1 MTKYGKG
8 NAIIV
13 KRVIKYSLVW
23 CPSEKKDLV
32 LAKIKVNVK
41 NTAKNDDKTLITK
54 SV

>member
-32 LAKIKVNVK
+32 LTKIKVNIK
-41 NTAKNDDKTLITK
+41 NTAKNGDKTLITK

>member
-8 NAIIV
+8 NAVIV
-13 KRVIKYSLVW
+13 KRVIKYFLVW

-32 LAKIKVNVK
+32 LTKIKVNIK